1 MTLEQ
6 ELIGIFAATPSP
18 RNREILI
25 GYYGWQDGRQHT
37 LTEVGTRFG
46 ITRERVRQVCAKLT
60 KRTKNAVVPAPTLER
75 ALSLIADCL
84 PAAAVEIERQ
94 LAAQGMTTVG
104 MSLESVATAA
114 RLLGRPVRFQI
125 VGVPPEGRLAVRPEQ
140 EKAVAA
146 VVDLAKKEV
155 YFHGLTTVAR
165 IERAVSERL
174 GIRVGANL
182 VRETLSLIDG
192 LCWLDESAG
201 WFRLS
206 PIERH
211 GLPKAIDKVL
221 AVAGSVT
228 ASALRQALSRNR
240 RLWDEPPPENV
251 LLEFCRQMPG
261 IRIEGD
267 QIIADPPRDWRKSLT
282 GVEAKL
288 VSVLKEHGPVMERGA
303 MEDLCVAGGMNRFS
317 FHAFVSWS
325 PVIAQ
330 YGHSVYG
337 LLGSEV
343 APDRVRNLLAER
355 RAGRAGRRV
364 LDSHGY
370 TPDGRVWLRYRLSKA
385 ASTYAVI
392 TIPAA
397 LKKTVRGRFQ
407 FLNTEGQE
415 IGTLATK
422 DGRAWGLGSFL
433 RKQGAQIGDQ
443 IVLTLDLQNRTAIV
457 TWDQDGQ
464 PRDANGDGEAV
475 GEA

>member
-46 ITRERVRQVCAKLT
+46 ITRERVRQICAKLT
-60 KRTKNAVVPAPTLER
+60 RRSKNTATAAPTMDR
-75 ALSLIADCL
+75 ALATIADAL
-84 PAAAVEIERQ
+84 PAAAAEIERK
-94 LAAQGMTTVG
+94 LVDQGLTAVG
-104 MSLESVATAA
+104 MSLESVAIAA
-114 RLLGRPVRFQI
+114 RLLGRQVRFEL
-125 VGVPPEGRLAVRPEQ
+125 VTVPPNGRIAVRPEQ
-140 EKAVAA
+140 DKAVAA
-146 VVDLAKKEV
+146 IVDLAKKEV

-165 IERAVSERL
+165 IDRAVSSRL
-174 GIRVGANL
+174 GIRAGSEL
-182 VRETLSLIDG
+182 VRQTLSLIDG
-192 LCWLDESAG
+192 LRWLDQPAG

-221 AVAGSVT
+221 AVAGLVT
-228 ASALRQALSRNR
+228 VDVLRQALSRNR

-251 LLEFCRQMPG
+251 LLEFCREMPG
-261 IRIEGD
+261 VRVNGNR
-267 QIIADPPRDWRKSLT
+267 IIADPPRDWKKSLT

-288 VSVLKEHGPVMERGA
+288 VAVLKEHGPVMERGA

-343 APDRVRNLLAER
+343 APERVQDLLAER
-355 RAGRAGRRV
+355 RAGRLGRRV
-364 LDSHGY
+364 LDCHGW
-370 TPDGRVWLRYRLSKA
+370 TDDGRVWLRYRLSKA

-407 FLNTEGQE
+407 FLNADGQE

-443 IVLTLDLQNRTAIV
+443 IVLTLDLNNRTAVV
-457 TWDQDGQ
+457 TWDHDGDGQ
-464 PRDANGDGEAV
+464 TLAESALPTGP
-475 GEA
+475 

>member
-1 MTLEQ
+1 MT
-6 ELIGIFAATPSP
+6 A
-18 RNREILI
+18 
-25 GYYGWQDGRQHT
+25 
-37 LTEVGTRFG
+37 
-46 ITRERVRQVCAKLT
+46 
-60 KRTKNAVVPAPTLER
+60 
-75 ALSLIADCL
+75 
-84 PAAAVEIERQ
+84 
-94 LAAQGMTTVG
+94 VG
-104 MSLESVATAA
+104 MSLESLATAA
-114 RLLGRPVRFQI
+114 RLLAADPLSDRHVTGRRSNAGTTGCDTDCPLAD
-125 VGVPPEGRLAVRPEQ
+125 GRLAVRPDQ

-165 IERAVSERL
+165 IERAVSARL
-174 GIRVGANL
+174 GSRAGGGL
-182 VRETLSLIDG
+182 VRQTLSLMDG
-192 LCWLDESAG
+192 LRWLDQSAG
-201 WFRLS
+201 WFRLAS
-206 PIERH
+206 IERH

-221 AVAGSVT
+221 AVAGAVT
-228 ASALRQALSRNR
+228 VPALRQALSRNR

-261 IRIEGD
+261 VRVEGNRIV
-267 QIIADPPRDWRKSLT
+267 ADPPRDWRKSLT

-288 VSVLKEHGPVMERGA
+288 VGVLKAHGPVMERGA

-337 LLGSEV
+337 LLGAEV
-343 APDRVRNLLAER
+343 PPDRVQKLLAQR
-355 RAGRAGRRV
+355 RAGRVGRRV
-364 LDSHGY
+364 LDSHGW

-407 FLNTEGQE
+407 FLDAEGRQL
-415 IGTLATK
+415 GTLATK

-433 RKQGAQIGDQ
+433 RKQGARIGDH
-443 IVLTLDLQNRTAIV
+443 IVLTLDLKNRTAVV
-457 TWDQDGQ
+457 TWDEGA
-464 PRDANGDGEAV
+464 RRRR
-475 GEA
+475 